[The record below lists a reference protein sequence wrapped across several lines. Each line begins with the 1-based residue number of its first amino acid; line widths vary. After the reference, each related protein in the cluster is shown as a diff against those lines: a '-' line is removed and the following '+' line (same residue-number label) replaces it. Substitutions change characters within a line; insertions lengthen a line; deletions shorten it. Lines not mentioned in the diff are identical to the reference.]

1 MAFTK
6 KTWVN
11 VPDPSNLPSI
21 PGGQDALAR
30 FDAENMNRIE
40 KGIEEAHTSKAPNGH
55 GLGQLVAETP
65 AHTTFQGVMQE
76 GCGFYQVG
84 TDVDTPMSY
93 EEWMSLLQL
102 VRNAEVDN
110 ETGVQLSFL
119 DFHPDNPRMWLR
131 TMLRGTAGDWVE
143 MLHTGNAVNKLSNLG
158 IPRFDSGSY
167 VGTGTYGKANPISI
181 PVPFKPR
188 LMIIGRQDYVMS
200 GIYGEFWFEST
211 EYAHRNGGDEYIK
224 YVNGKIMIYAHG
236 STNGAEK
243 QYNANGATYRWYIFG

>member
-40 KGIEEAHTSKAPNGH
+40 KGIEEAHTSKAPSGH
-55 GLGQLVAETP
+55 GLGNVGATRGDASYKE
-65 AHTTFQGVMQE
+65 FMQH
-76 GCGFYQVG
+76 GCGFYQANSG
-84 TDVDTPMSY
+84 DDAPDGINS
-93 EEWMSLLQL
+93 WMSLLQL
-102 VRNAEVDN
+102 VRVPTEGQ
-110 ETGVQLSFL
+110 ETGAQLAFYDLGTSPSVWF
-119 DFHPDNPRMWLR
+119 RTLR
-131 TMLRGTAGDWVE
+131 AGSAKKWTE
-143 MLHTGNAVNKLSNLG
+143 MIHTGNAINLLPG
-158 IPRFDSGSY
+158 LGMARFASGSY
-167 VGTGTYGKANPISI
+167 VGTGTYGEANPISI
-181 PVPFKPR
+181 PVPFKPK

-200 GIYGEFWFEST
+200 GIYSENWFESE
-211 EYAHRNGGDEYIK
+211 EYTHYNGGDEYIK

-236 STNGAEK
+236 STNGATK